1 VFGYVAWKQP
11 MLGAGTRVMAERQ
24 SSRLWA
30 DGGGGLGAGW
40 LDDGDTFW
48 ARVVSDNDSPE
59 KRLATIT
66 IRRPFE
72 MCPRAEL
79 EGSIMALFVGDTR
92 TWYWTLEY
100 GAGCNHEEKVWRV
113 PTQRRNDVQ
122 SHLSLS

>member
-1 VFGYVAWKQP
+1 
-11 MLGAGTRVMAERQ
+11 MLGTGTRVMAERQ

-48 ARVVSDNDSPE
+48 ATVVSDNDSPE

-79 EGSIMALFVGDTR
+79 EGSIMALFVGNPR

-100 GAGCNHEEKVWRV
+100 AAGCHEEKCGAHPPNGGVMFDLI
-113 PTQRRNDVQ
+113 PPPYQID
-122 SHLSLS
+122 LAM